1 MEQPAS
7 SFLHHARAFA
17 ERLADAARPIAMAH
31 FRQALAVE
39 HKADHS
45 PVTVADR
52 AIETHLRGLIGAA
65 FPDHGILGEEFG
77 HVPGARY
84 TWVLD
89 PIDGTKSFISGLPL
103 FGTLVCLL
111 DGGRPM
117 LGLIDIPATSER
129 WLGLAGTATVF
140 NTAACRASQCQS
152 IESARIYT
160 TSPDAFSAQEWRR
173 YDALSRRAALRRYGG
188 DCYSYGQLA
197 SGHCDLVVEAGL
209 QPHDFMALVPVVEG
223 AGGRISDWRGEPLG
237 LQSTG
242 HVLAAANETLW
253 HLALAALA

>member
-1 MEQPAS
+1 MDQPDPR
-7 SFLHHARAFA
+7 FLHQARVFA

-39 HKADHS
+39 HKADQS
-45 PVTVADR
+45 PVTIADR
-52 AIETHLRGLIGAA
+52 AIETRLREMIGAT

-77 HVPGARY
+77 HDPGARY

-89 PIDGTKSFISGLPL
+89 PIDGTRSFITGLPL

-111 DGGRPM
+111 DGATPI

-129 WLGLAGTATVF
+129 WLGQAGSATVL
-140 NTAACRASQCQS
+140 NAMACEASQCQT

-160 TSPDAFSAQEWRR
+160 TSPDAFTAQEWNR
-173 YDALSRRAALRRYGG
+173 YDTLSRRAALRRYGG

-209 QPHDFMALVPVVEG
+209 QPYDFMALVPVIEG

-237 LQSTG
+237 LQSPG
-242 HVLAAANETLW
+242 QVLAAASEPLW
-253 HLALAALA
+253 RQALAALA

>member
-1 MEQPAS
+1 VEQPDS
-7 SFLHHARAFA
+7 PFLQQARLFA
-17 ERLADAARPIAMAH
+17 EQLADAARPIAMAH

-52 AIETHLRGLIGAA
+52 AIETRLRGLIGAA
-65 FPDHGILGEEFG
+65 FPGHGILGEEFG

-89 PIDGTKSFISGLPL
+89 PIDGTKSFITGLPL

-111 DGGRPM
+111 DGARPI

-140 NTAACRASQCQS
+140 NTVECRASQCQA
-152 IESARIYT
+152 IESACIYT
-160 TSPDAFSAQEWRR
+160 TSPDAFTAQEWSR
-173 YDALSRRAALRRYGG
+173 YDTLSRRAALRRYGG

-209 QPHDFMALVPVVEG
+209 QPYDFMALVPVVEG

-237 LQSTG
+237 LQSSG
-242 HVLAAANETLW
+242 QVLAAANEPLW
-253 HLALAALA
+253 RQALAALA